1 MENMSIKNLIVEEAN
16 GDILVL
22 EIADLIEF
30 DRITG
35 NIKVDKDIFDD
46 FVEDSYIEIQFV
58 EDEYDLVNT
67 FKMVAED
74 EEGIYMELM
83 Y

>member
-1 MENMSIKNLIVEEAN
+1 MENM
-16 GDILVL
+16 ILVL

-46 FVEDSYIEIQFV
+46 FVKNSYIEIQFV
-58 EDEYDLVNT
+58 EDDYSIINT
-67 FKMVAED
+67 YKMVTED

-83 Y
+83 EG

>member
-1 MENMSIKNLIVEEAN
+1 MEKM
-16 GDILVL
+16 ILVL

-46 FVEDSYIEIQFV
+46 FVENSYIEIQFV
-58 EDEYDLVNT
+58 EDDYNIVNAY
-67 FKMVAED
+67 KMVAED
-74 EEGIYMELM
+74 DEGIYMELM
-83 Y
+83 EG